1 MIFINGYPKVTG
13 ASDLEDSSHLA
24 GILAIFDH
32 TEAISCKE
40 YIFWELGDFIYKR
53 HPESKYDFS
62 RDQFICLASG
72 LIKQG
77 SGDFVD
83 LKFVN
88 GRDIM
93 PPSVRGLVR
102 IAHGKKP
109 RFYQSMWL
117 KAEIYWHSY
126 LQPLEEP
133 FQLIAL
139 CMTYD
144 NFNGNNNF
152 LKLWTKLNNKW
163 HWSIRRYLSELDGA
177 WRGEKELAEF
187 IIEKVKEK
195 I

>member
-1 MIFINGYPKVTG
+1 MKFINGYPKVTG

-32 TEAISCKE
+32 PEAVECSKYVFAE
-40 YIFWELGDFIYKR
+40 EPKAIYKR
-53 HPESKYDFS
+53 HPDSIYDFS
-62 RDQFICLASG
+62 RDQFICVAAG

-77 SGDFVD
+77 HSEYVNLDY
-83 LKFVN
+83 VN
-88 GRDIM
+88 GIDIM

-102 IAHGKKP
+102 IAHNKKP
-109 RFYQSMWL
+109 RFYQSWWL
-117 KAEIYWHSY
+117 KGEIYWHSY
-126 LQPLEEP
+126 LQPLDEP
-133 FQLIAL
+133 FQLTAL

-144 NFNGNNNF
+144 NFNGNNKL
-152 LKLWTKLNNKW
+152 LKLWTTLNNKW

-187 IIEKVKEK
+187 IIEKIKEK